1 MKKNI
6 KAVTVTSSNFGQG
19 EQPQE
24 TADTN
29 IIKKSEGN
37 NNTVI
42 NSAEN
47 KNTKSKQR
55 DKPKKNLFRKLF
67 KKIHSPDTDTIEA
80 TGIDPNDKLISRTQF
95 IVMSGVAPCTFHAV
109 LQKLPNFPKVREIR
123 RRQNFYSVTE
133 VNEFLTP
140 I

>member
-6 KAVTVTSSNFGQG
+6 KAVTVTSSNFGRG

-24 TADTN
+24 TAGTN

-67 KKIHSPDTDTIEA
+67 KKNSFT
-80 TGIDPNDKLISRTQF
+80 
-95 IVMSGVAPCTFHAV
+95 
-109 LQKLPNFPKVREIR
+109 
-123 RRQNFYSVTE
+123 
-133 VNEFLTP
+133 
-140 I
+140 

>member
-24 TADTN
+24 TAVST

-37 NNTVI
+37 NNTVT

-55 DKPKKNLFRKLF
+55 DKPKKKS
-67 KKIHSPDTDTIEA
+67 I
-80 TGIDPNDKLISRTQF
+80 
-95 IVMSGVAPCTFHAV
+95 
-109 LQKLPNFPKVREIR
+109 
-123 RRQNFYSVTE
+123 
-133 VNEFLTP
+133 
-140 I
+140 